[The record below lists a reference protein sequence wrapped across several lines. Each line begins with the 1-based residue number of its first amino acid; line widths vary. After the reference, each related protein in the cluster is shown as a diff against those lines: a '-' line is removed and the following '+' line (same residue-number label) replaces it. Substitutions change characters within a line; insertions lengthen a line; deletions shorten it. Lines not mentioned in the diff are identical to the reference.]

1 MIKFQQ
7 KNYNLNSILSL
18 KMEKENLNNLGDKML
33 EDKLLDRVE
42 RTR

>member
-1 MIKFQQ
+1 VIKFQQ
-7 KNYNLNSILSL
+7 KNYNLNSILYL